1 MTGTVKDQI
10 ATILKD
16 GTRNKEEKISDL
28 LTLRSDA
35 RALQRAATESPM
47 GGEDHSSDL
56 QEIDLALEKLG
67 HGDALKAADEDNAAT
82 L

>member
-1 MTGTVKDQI
+1 MTQTVRDEI
-10 ATILKD
+10 AKLLKD
-16 GTRNKEEKISDL
+16 GSRSKEDRISDL

-47 GGEDHSSDL
+47 GGEDKSSDL
-56 QEIDLALEKLG
+56 REIDLALEKLG
-67 HGDALKAADEDNAAT
+67 HGDALKTADEDNAAT

>member
-1 MTGTVKDQI
+1 MAGTVKSKI
-10 ATILKD
+10 EMILKD
-16 GTRNKEEKISDL
+16 GTRGTEAKIRDL

-47 GGEDHSSDL
+47 DGEDPSSDL
-56 QEIDLALEKLG
+56 QQIDLALEKLG
-67 HGDALKAADEDNAAT
+67 HGEVLKAADEDSAAT